1 MKIEAFSPEEK
12 AARKQAIFDAMSPRA
27 QRWVQKKGYDKW
39 DPFQEPKDPI
49 DMRKDKTRR
58 TSQVLI
64 REFLQTLAMETYST
78 QYARGAFELCLGIIN
93 EEERAL
99 GMFAFASWYRDL
111 LEKEGIDLFENQ

>member
-1 MKIEAFSPEEK
+1 MKIEEFSPEEK
-12 AARKQAIFDAMSPRA
+12 AARKQAVFDAMSPRG
-27 QRWVQKKGYDKW
+27 QRWVLKKGYDKW
-39 DPFQEPKDPI
+39 DPFQDPKDPI

-64 REFLQTLAMETYST
+64 RDFLQTLPVEGYST

-93 EEERAL
+93 EEERFL

-111 LEKEGIDLFENQ
+111 LEKEGVALFEKQ